1 MAYVRIRRQG
11 AARPRPMDSV
21 YLRDGAHHR
30 RQRLSDP
37 AGCAV
42 LSRGL
47 VGAAHYCSG
56 DNWGSHWLAY
66 LEKPAW
72 GQMVKEAAL

>member
-1 MAYVRIRRQG
+1 MDYVWKRKP
-11 AARPRPMDSV
+11 ARPRPVDSV
-21 YLRDGAHHR
+21 YLRDGSHHR
-30 RQRLSDP
+30 RQRLSDT
-37 AGCAV
+37 AGRAV
-42 LSRGL
+42 LSRSL

-56 DNWGSHWLAY
+56 DGRGSHWLAY

>member
-1 MAYVRIRRQG
+1 MAYVRIRRKG

-21 YLRDGAHHR
+21 YFRGGSHHC

-37 AGCAV
+37 AGRAV
-42 LSRGL
+42 LSRSL
-47 VGAAHYCSG
+47 VGAARHCSG
-56 DNWGSHWLAY
+56 GGRGSHWLAY

-72 GQMVKEAAL
+72 RQMVKEAIL